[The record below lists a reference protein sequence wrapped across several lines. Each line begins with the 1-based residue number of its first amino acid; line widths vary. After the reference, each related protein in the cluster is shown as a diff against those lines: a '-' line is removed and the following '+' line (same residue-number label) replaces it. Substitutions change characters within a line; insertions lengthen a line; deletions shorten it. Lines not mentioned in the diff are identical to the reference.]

1 VTSFEDVVTLA
12 PPAQG
17 WIEGRAYGAEGRGLA
32 KVKVTLRGLNPQTL
46 DSIPEGMRDMW
57 LAQVEAMGPEVMGHM
72 ISDLRFTTTDDE
84 GRFQIEAPADPKQ
97 PHWLHL
103 AHPDHVSVIS
113 KGFRKAI
120 TKPVEVTL
128 VGGGTLEVE
137 VFSPTGAPLPAA
149 EVKISVATQEG
160 QGPAVR
166 SRTLSFAYDLSR
178 LDRDALE
185 AAIAAEVAIA
195 EGVVAEEGAAAEGAA
210 AEEAATSPAPAPTGP
225 QVFKGVPPGSIQLH
239 AKAPGF
245 LAHDQPLQIAAGDR
259 QRVTI
264 RLGVGLTLR
273 GRVQDPQGAPIA
285 AAMVHGYAM
294 KGRRM
299 TQAQATS
306 AEDGSFTL
314 AGLDDADFNLSVAAA
329 GFESNSGRRA
339 YRPGGEPIVITLQ
352 RTHGISGRVV
362 LSSGEPGGAGLQ
374 VKVRSL
380 DARFGGA
387 SVASTAEDGT
397 FQLQGLAQ
405 GRYRIVVQGAG
416 LTTLDPVKVTIKD
429 RGLTEV
435 EIQVSRGSTATVVV
449 TDAGQPVE
457 GAKLALSPSV
467 ERMMLMAQGSQ
478 ESGGLTDA
486 KGHVEL
492 LGLAP
497 GEHTFLVTKEGYA
510 PAEVVV
516 VVEAGRDPQP
526 ARASLVGG
534 ATLRCRVSQA
544 DGQPFDSKTIMIVAK
559 GADFQTPEAFQTM
572 ATTDEEGR
580 FESEGLSAGVYTL
593 QVMNFGMGQG
603 GGLRPLGEVRL
614 QAAQTTQVELRLSRA
629 SASVRGVVIRGGKP
643 KPGVQVSVY
652 REGNMLAGFS
662 QTVTDEAGRFSAKD
676 LEAGT
681 YVVSSDGARTTVTLR
696 DDTPSEVRLEVKA
709 GTVSGRLLNAA
720 GQPARNAQLA
730 LLALDA
736 TSFEDAFRPQKETD
750 ELGSFQIENVRPGR
764 YRLLATQPG
773 VGATSG
779 VEFTLL
785 PEEAHTG
792 VELQLGH
799 GGGLELDLTRADGK
813 PAAGAQLALFHL
825 ELGVFTQQ
833 LEGWYATATPTAD
846 RAGRVS
852 LKHLIPGTYAL
863 LATSA
868 THELGVLQGV
878 SVAEGG
884 TATGRIALAL
894 GGSLQVEAPP
904 GSAVEVRLAGTKVP
918 LGGTGSPMA
927 QLFGLART
935 GPEGTLE
942 LKNLPPVELEV
953 SGKTPAG
960 RVLSA
965 WRGRVVSGDAGVAA
979 LR

>member
-1 VTSFEDVVTLA
+1 
-12 PPAQG
+12 
-17 WIEGRAYGAEGRGLA
+17 
-32 KVKVTLRGLNPQTL
+32 
-46 DSIPEGMRDMW
+46 
-57 LAQVEAMGPEVMGHM
+57 
-72 ISDLRFTTTDDE
+72 
-84 GRFQIEAPADPKQ
+84 
-97 PHWLHL
+97 
-103 AHPDHVSVIS
+103 
-113 KGFRKAI
+113 
-120 TKPVEVTL
+120 
-128 VGGGTLEVE
+128 
-137 VFSPTGAPLPAA
+137 
-149 EVKISVATQEG
+149 
-160 QGPAVR
+160 
-166 SRTLSFAYDLSR
+166 
-178 LDRDALE
+178 
-185 AAIAAEVAIA
+185 
-195 EGVVAEEGAAAEGAA
+195 
-210 AEEAATSPAPAPTGP
+210 
-225 QVFKGVPPGSIQLH
+225 
-239 AKAPGF
+239 
-245 LAHDQPLQIAAGDR
+245 
-259 QRVTI
+259 
-264 RLGVGLTLR
+264 
-273 GRVQDPQGAPIA
+273 
-285 AAMVHGYAM
+285 
-294 KGRRM
+294 
-299 TQAQATS
+299 
-306 AEDGSFTL
+306 
-314 AGLDDADFNLSVAAA
+314 
-329 GFESNSGRRA
+329 
-339 YRPGGEPIVITLQ
+339 
-352 RTHGISGRVV
+352 
-362 LSSGEPGGAGLQ
+362 
-374 VKVRSL
+374 
-380 DARFGGA
+380 
-387 SVASTAEDGT
+387 
-397 FQLQGLAQ
+397 
-405 GRYRIVVQGAG
+405 
-416 LTTLDPVKVTIKD
+416 
-429 RGLTEV
+429 
-435 EIQVSRGSTATVVV
+435 
-449 TDAGQPVE
+449 
-457 GAKLALSPSV
+457 
-467 ERMMLMAQGSQ
+467 
-478 ESGGLTDA
+478 
-486 KGHVEL
+486 
-492 LGLAP
+492 
-497 GEHTFLVTKEGYA
+497 
-510 PAEVVV
+510 
-516 VVEAGRDPQP
+516 
-526 ARASLVGG
+526 
-534 ATLRCRVSQA
+534 
-544 DGQPFDSKTIMIVAK
+544 
-559 GADFQTPEAFQTM
+559 
-572 ATTDEEGR
+572 
-580 FESEGLSAGVYTL
+580 
-593 QVMNFGMGQG
+593 
-603 GGLRPLGEVRL
+603 
-614 QAAQTTQVELRLSRA
+614 
-629 SASVRGVVIRGGKP
+629 
-643 KPGVQVSVY
+643 
-652 REGNMLAGFS
+652 MLAGFS

-720 GQPARNAQLA
+720 GQPARNAHLA